1 MPCCISTSLIVFKW
15 EHREMRPRSSQDAC
29 RAIMTPLSSA
39 LASWGSTH
47 TAADAACAAVLQ
59 ITRYRRYSSDV
70 PQISPLAPD
79 WRSASFSVHVCVS
92 EHNPPLLHTKPKH
105 VYNYQW
111 LHKVPCPCTAHIHLA
126 YGGYIYPENLFFSD
140 AENKTHQ
147 AWNSFRLRLSNEWKW
162 FNVRLNQILI
172 DLNW

>member
-39 LASWGSTH
+39 PASWGSTH
-47 TAADAACAAVLQ
+47 TAADAACAACAADHKIQEIFVWCP
-59 ITRYRRYSSDV
+59 SN
-70 PQISPLAPD
+70 LAPG
-79 WRSASFSVHVCVS
+79 WRSASFSVRVCVS

-140 AENKTHQ
+140 AENKTHR

>member
-1 MPCCISTSLIVFKW
+1 MPCCISTLLIVFKW

-39 LASWGSTH
+39 LYGASYGS
-47 TAADAACAAVLQ
+47 AADAACAAVLQ

-70 PQISPLAPD
+70 PQFSPPAPD
-79 WRSASFSVHVCVS
+79 WRSASFSVRVCVS

-126 YGGYIYPENLFFSD
+126 YGGYIYPENLFFLMQKTKHIEPGIHLD
-140 AENKTHQ
+140 WDCQMNENGSMS
-147 AWNSFRLRLSNEWKW
+147 AWTKF
-162 FNVRLNQILI
+162 
-172 DLNW
+172 